1 MTQVRLEEVMF
12 IQGDVLAFVSLLI
25 GTCLSAWALTVTYGL
40 LFPDR
45 SEIAKAILSANP
57 GKCVGRGAII
67 VATLGVLGAVLL
79 AVPNPVV
86 KLVGWIVLLVILSV
100 AALGLAGAARMAGD
114 RMQSMAPEMNHYA
127 AFCRGAAFMITGCIV
142 PFVGWFAFGPVL
154 FLAAVGAGSKA
165 AVQRASRTPSISQLE
180 TA

>member
-1 MTQVRLEEVMF
+1 MF

-45 SEIAKAILSANP
+45 SEIAKSILSANP
-57 GKCVGRGAII
+57 AKCVGRGVLIIATVGVVGAILI
-67 VATLGVLGAVLL
+67 S
-79 AVPNPVV
+79 VPNPAV
-86 KLVGWIVLLVILSV
+86 KLIGWMVLLVILSS

-142 PFVGWFAFGPVL
+142 PLVGWFAFGPVL
-154 FLAAVGAGSKA
+154 FLAAVGAGSA
-165 AVQRASRTPSISQLE
+165 AALRRPSIAPTISHLE